1 MHLKYRTLC
10 GTELCAEV
18 PYSLWHWTV
27 RWSTVQSVAL
37 NCALSTVQSVAL
49 NYALNSTWTES
60 NVTFCMWSL
69 SSQSYTADLEKT
81 YTDILK
87 IGAYRCQS
95 GIPVNQQTNDPFV
108 LAFACTLN
116 NTGRRLFHPYT
127 IRSCC
132 CRGLN
137 VVARTLTTNLLP
149 PPPTHP
155 KNRSDTF

>member
-1 MHLKYRTLC
+1 VGGHSVGMHLKYRTVC

-18 PYSLWHWTV
+18 PYSLWKWTV

-37 NCALSTVQSVAL
+37 NC
-49 NYALNSTWTES
+49 ALNSTWTES

-69 SSQSYTADLEKT
+69 SSQSSTADQEET

-87 IGAYRCQS
+87 IGTYRCQS
-95 GIPVNQQTNDPFV
+95 GIPVNQQTNGPFV
-108 LAFACTLN
+108 LVFACKLN

-127 IRSCC
+127 ICSCC

-137 VVARTLTTNLLP
+137 VAAPTLTTNLLP
-149 PPPTHP
+149 HPP